1 MTPRRG
7 TRTFKRRLRG
17 ATLAEF
23 AVVGPLAFLLILAIV
38 QLGFMFMARST
49 LNQATFMAARE
60 GALRN
65 ADPAVIRSALVK
77 GLIPFYQDTTQ
88 GNDVMRLSTAWLAA
102 QGDLLVPT
110 RLKIDILNPTPGSFK
125 DWGVSDPSNGNRR
138 YIPNDNLQ
146 FRPVSVGTHSK
157 QTLMDANLLRIRVT
171 YAYELKVPLI
181 SYVYKRVMCGGLGDG
196 VNAFGG
202 DTTLLDA
209 AGPISNCIYYQ
220 QGRTP
225 IVAYATV
232 RMQTPAIEQ

>member
-1 MTPRRG
+1 MTPRGSAGNRHA
-7 TRTFKRRLRG
+7 KQRG

-23 AVVGPLAFLLILAIV
+23 VVVGPLAFLLILAIV

-49 LNQATFMAARE
+49 LNQATFMAARA
-60 GALRN
+60 GALHN

-88 GNDVMRLSTAWLAA
+88 TSDITRLSTAWLAA
-102 QGDLLVPT
+102 QADLLVPT
-110 RLKIDILNPTPGSFK
+110 RLKIDILNPSPGSFK
-125 DWGVSDPSNGNRR
+125 DYGVADPANGNRR

-146 FRPVSVGTHSK
+146 FRTVSIGKESK

-181 SYVYKRVMCGGLGDG
+181 SYIYQRVMCGGSGG
-196 VNAFGG
+196 GNIAFGD
-202 DTTLLDA
+202 DTSLLEA
-209 AGPISNCIYYQ
+209 AGLPNCVYYL

-225 IVAYATV
+225 IVSYATV
-232 RMQTPAIEQ
+232 RMQTPAIEK